1 MKPVLVIALGN
12 PLMGDE
18 GIGWHVAERLAADP
32 RLPARVEVVWGGT
45 DLLRLADRIAG
56 RSRVILI
63 DALLDG
69 ANPGDVSVF
78 DSLAGL
84 DPRQEHAHHLSVVEA
99 VQLLSMVVPVP
110 FTLLAVSVSSVE
122 MRPDLSAELAA
133 SLPAIIDRV
142 LEKLLS
148 LTV

>member
-18 GIGWHVAERLAADP
+18 GIGWHVAGRLAADP
-32 RLPARVEVVWGGT
+32 RLPPRVEVVWGGT
-45 DLLRLADRIAG
+45 DLLRLADRMAG

-69 ANPGDVSVF
+69 SKPGDVTVF

-99 VQLLSMVVPVP
+99 VQLLSMVAPVP
-110 FTLLAVSVSSVE
+110 FTLLAISVSSVE

-133 SLPAIIDRV
+133 RLPAIIDRV

-148 LTV
+148 LAV